1 MYMCVLLIAMRQV
14 FHCFSPARE
23 LPSQLQLFDGHV
35 TFTRFS
41 LVCPACPA
49 DKRTFYQHNLLKYM
63 TEKRTEAG
71 HTEPLPEGNE
81 PRDPTAEPRLKTPVK
96 QTIYWMFDELDVA
109 PMDRKLSRA
118 EVGSFMNDTKLN
130 VHPRACAESQW
141 SYCDYNNDNYI
152 SLSEW
157 CWCTGL
163 DPSKCVVIN

>member
-1 MYMCVLLIAMRQV
+1 MPSGFALFDDHVLFSVLLVIR
-14 FHCFSPARE
+14 S
-23 LPSQLQLFDGHV
+23 
-35 TFTRFS
+35 
-41 LVCPACPA
+41 ACPA

-118 EVGSFMNDTKLN
+118 EVGSFMNDTTLN

-163 DPSKCVVIN
+163 DPSKCVVIK